1 MKRTLPRLWAR
12 LVGFLISFTILRTRI
27 GRFKWELLL
36 GPVVSKN
43 QRVEKISNSPVR
55 RTLTGIGPRA
65 PAQEAC
71 FPSSYSLTF
80 RCKLTVLKKIMS
92 KKGGKSKKTT
102 ENVKVCVRIRPL
114 NKIELAEENEKI
126 FVPGGPQSECM
137 ILFYS
142 YSWCLIKAS

>member
-1 MKRTLPRLWAR
+1 MLQ
-12 LVGFLISFTILRTRI
+12 
-27 GRFKWELLL
+27 
-36 GPVVSKN
+36 N
-43 QRVEKISNSPVR
+43 
-55 RTLTGIGPRA
+55 
-65 PAQEAC
+65 
-71 FPSSYSLTF
+71 
-80 RCKLTVLKKIMS
+80 MS

-142 YSWCLIKAS
+142 YS